1 MTRDKFK
8 QFVADELEDV
18 IGLAEERSGI
28 SLSRNIAFQWLG
40 RKSEPL
46 RVGILD
52 AIVDRVYVSED
63 AIYPCVDLGVG
74 DLLDDGTPLVVANVA
89 GYPPKPFGENWTGR
103 PGPFVRIIGGRFM
116 SKVNGQLDG
125 NADNADSLAF
135 GFSIPDMQDS
145 N

>member
-1 MTRDKFK
+1 
-8 QFVADELEDV
+8 VAAED
-18 IGLAEERSGI
+18 
-28 SLSRNIAFQWLG
+28 IAFQWLG

-46 RVGILD
+46 RVGIVD

-116 SKVNGQLDG
+116 SKVNAQLDG
-125 NADNADSLAF
+125 TAGNADSPAF
-135 GFSIPDMQDS
+135 DFSIPDMQDS

>member
-1 MTRDKFK
+1 
-8 QFVADELEDV
+8 V
-18 IGLAEERSGI
+18 
-28 SLSRNIAFQWLG
+28 
-40 RKSEPL
+40 
-46 RVGILD
+46 D

-103 PGPFVRIIGGRFM
+103 PGPFIRIIGGRFM
-116 SKVNGQLDG
+116 SKVNAQLDG
-125 NADNADSLAF
+125 TSDNADSPAF